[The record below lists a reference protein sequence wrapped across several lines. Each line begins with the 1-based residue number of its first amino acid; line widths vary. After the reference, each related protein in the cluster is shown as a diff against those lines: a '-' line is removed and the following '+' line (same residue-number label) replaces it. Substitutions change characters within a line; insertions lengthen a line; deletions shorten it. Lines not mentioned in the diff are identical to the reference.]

1 MFSPTLQVNVE
12 YLQLDSR
19 SFVTGEDRA
28 LALLFGAASDENIEA
43 RVAVKR
49 IAQRLATLFAT
60 LKVPPF
66 AAVACCRPW
75 LVVTLAAPKDDRNLL
90 MERLAK
96 AETFVASAINELFPP
111 ETEVAKILGVW
122 ARGVAGARWPFDR
135 SRRSCRLS
143 PACASAPICQNSQPH
158 CLERVRTRMYSL
170 PPGVFPI
177 C

>member
-1 MFSPTLQVNVE
+1 MTAVAARRWIHDHQIAFAPTAFSPTLQVNVE

-66 AAVACCRPW
+66 AAVACCRPRP
-75 LVVTLAAPKDDRNLL
+75 VVMLAAPKDDRILS
-90 MERLAK
+90 MERLAE
-96 AETFVASAINELFPP
+96 AGTSVASALQSTISLRN
-111 ETEVAKILGVW
+111 
-122 ARGVAGARWPFDR
+122 RG
-135 SRRSCRLS
+135 C
-143 PACASAPICQNSQPH
+143 
-158 CLERVRTRMYSL
+158 
-170 PPGVFPI
+170 
-177 C
+177 